1 MNLSI
6 ILILCY
12 LSTFII
18 GFINSCGSAKFQY
31 IKPDSKNAY
40 NFYAI
45 ITAVIS
51 ILNFSILCGFSPVI
65 SNFKVLILAFIYSI
79 SCCMSYRFNMI
90 SLEKNGVFLTTISS
104 QIGTIV
110 LPIIVSLLFLK
121 ENINLSTIISAVF
134 VILSSAVLAFGKH
147 VSKFNFPILCINILI
162 CAVSTICTKIFVKID
177 SAENIVSFYWL
188 INVIILVIS
197 VILFFAKS
205 DKSSFKT
212 ELKHFKLKHYLLVIL
227 ISTASNFGGYIS
239 KFTLLHV
246 EVITN
251 TIITTSLGLVT
262 TAIVSYI
269 FGEKLRLRHLISV
282 IFALIATILPLIFV

>member
-12 LSTFII
+12 LLTFII

-31 IKPDSKNAY
+31 IKPDSKKAY

-51 ILNFSILCGFSPVI
+51 IFNFSILCGFSPVI
-65 SNFKVLILAFIYSI
+65 SNFKVLILAVIYSTA
-79 SCCMSYRFNMI
+79 CCMSYRFNMI

-104 QIGTIV
+104 QIGTVV
-110 LPIIVSLLFLK
+110 LPIIVSVIFLK
-121 ENINLSTIISAVF
+121 ENINLITVISAVF
-134 VILSSAVLAFGKH
+134 VILSSAVLVFGKQ
-147 VSKFNFPILCINILI
+147 VTKLNPLILFINIFI
-162 CAVSTICTKIFVKID
+162 CAVSTTCTKIFVKID

-205 DKSSFKT
+205 DKSNFKT
-212 ELKHFKLKHYLLVIL
+212 ELKHFKLKHYLLRKI
-227 ISTASNFGGYIS
+227 
-239 KFTLLHV
+239 
-246 EVITN
+246 
-251 TIITTSLGLVT
+251 
-262 TAIVSYI
+262 
-269 FGEKLRLRHLISV
+269 
-282 IFALIATILPLIFV
+282 